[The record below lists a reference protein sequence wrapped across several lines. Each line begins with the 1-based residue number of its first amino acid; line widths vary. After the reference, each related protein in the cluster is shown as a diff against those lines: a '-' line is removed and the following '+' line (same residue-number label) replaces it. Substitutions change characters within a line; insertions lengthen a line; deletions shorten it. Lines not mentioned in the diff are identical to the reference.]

1 MHQKAGTGIGKVDEI
16 LDGLRVGDNVIWHDD
31 SGSLAYDYCLKLME
45 ASARE
50 EKPVIYVSFDRSP
63 NNLVKKLGAL
73 ADAPGLIILDCFTH
87 GKGGGSEL
95 FLKYY
100 SSREKNPHV
109 TLVENPSDPQALSD
123 ALESCLAD
131 NGLDTRFIFESITGM
146 QDLWGDEERILKFY
160 TRTCPKLYELS
171 TIAYWL
177 IEHRAHSD
185 RLKAGIAQIAQVVIE
200 LSVKRGKFF
209 FNLIKA
215 EGREHG
221 PLNKPQGYWV
231 RDGEVVFG
239 SGDQKGWGRID
250 IGSRLKHFRTSAGL
264 SQTGLAKQVGV
275 TPSTISQIENGQIY
289 PSLPALFRMAELLAV
304 ETGSF
309 FSDNSAEEAT
319 PVYEPSQWQDV
330 NIPGITGKGGSVRQ
344 VIPSGGETGFEVWLL
359 EIEPGRVI
367 KQHFFDE
374 KCEEVGYVIEGS
386 VLFQSGSR
394 DLEAVKG
401 SLIHLVERTPSRW
414 KNKGE
419 EKATILWLKLRQA

>member
-31 SGSLAYDYCLKLME
+31 SGSLASDYCLKLME
-45 ASARE
+45 ASARDD
-50 EKPVIYVSFDRSP
+50 KPVIYVSFDRSP
-63 NNLVKKLGAL
+63 TNLVKKLGPL
-73 ADAPGLIILDCFTH
+73 AEAPGLTILDCFTH

-100 SSREKNPHV
+100 SAAEKNPNV
-109 TLVENPSDPQALSD
+109 ILMENPSDPDALSQALEQSV
-123 ALESCLAD
+123 AG

-215 EGREHG
+215 EDREHG

-231 RDGEVVFG
+231 RDGAVVFG

-250 IGSRLKHFRTSAGL
+250 IGSRLKHFRTAAGL
-264 SQTGLAKQVGV
+264 SQTGLARQVGV

-309 FSDNSAEEAT
+309 FSDNTAEEAT
-319 PVYEPSQWQDV
+319 PVYAPSQWQDV
-330 NIPGITGKGGSVRQ
+330 NIPGITGKGGAVRQ
-344 VIPSGGETGFEVWLL
+344 LVPSGGETGFEVWIL

-374 KCEEVGYVIEGS
+374 KCEEVGYVMEGS
-386 VLFQSGSR
+386 VIFQSGSR

-419 EKATILWLKLRQA
+419 AKATILWLKLRHA

>member
-16 LDGLRVGDNVIWHDD
+16 LDGLRVGDNVIWHAD
-31 SGSLAYDYCLKLME
+31 SGSLASDYCLKLME
-45 ASARE
+45 ASARDD
-50 EKPVIYVSFDRSP
+50 KPVIYVSFDRSP
-63 NNLVKKLGAL
+63 NNLVKKLGPL
-73 ADAPGLIILDCFTH
+73 ADAPGLTILDCFTH

-100 SSREKNPHV
+100 SSRERNANV
-109 TLVENPSDPQALSD
+109 ILVENPSDPSALSD
-123 ALESCLAD
+123 ALESNLAD
-131 NGLDTRFIFESITGM
+131 HGLDTRFIFESITGM

-319 PVYEPSQWQDV
+319 PVYEPSQWQDI

-344 VIPSGGETGFEVWLL
+344 VIPSGGDTGFEVWLL

-374 KCEEVGYVIEGS
+374 KCEEVGYVIKGS

-394 DLEAVKG
+394 DLEAVEG

-419 EKATILWLKLRQA
+419 EKAVILWLKLRQV